1 MKFRHLLFS
10 ILICS
15 AIVFFPGAFSPF
27 SGTEATDKYDFVYAA
42 VKTTDD
48 DIHQSSFE
56 FKRYADHSRYL
67 NVLRFRMKNVYQL
80 LGSSISEKRTIPIPG
95 LVETY
100 TVKDGKEK
108 SSDQF
113 VPQGL
118 CRVDKYMLATA
129 YDEKRES
136 NSVIYAVDMTTMT
149 LVSTLTLPNKYHVG
163 GIAFDGSNIWITGDT
178 SDKYTGEPFVQ
189 YMKYDRFLELIEKP
203 LNEAS
208 VRDLSDRIYIKNK
221 PSFLEYDNEML
232 WVGTYAGSKGTAE
245 GYMHGYRIVRKE
257 DDTSLNT
264 MMYAVVKGIDSS
276 AQGADIDGDSLYVSS
291 SYNGLVPVA
300 KTSFITR
307 YNLGSTNVMTDIN
320 VSGREI
326 SRIEVPKMNEE
337 IFVYG
342 NTIHINFES
351 ASEHWKAA
359 VVNTDRI
366 LAVSKTVWR

>member
-1 MKFRHLLFS
+1 
-10 ILICS
+10 
-15 AIVFFPGAFSPF
+15 
-27 SGTEATDKYDFVYAA
+27 
-42 VKTTDD
+42 
-48 DIHQSSFE
+48 
-56 FKRYADHSRYL
+56 
-67 NVLRFRMKNVYQL
+67 
-80 LGSSISEKRTIPIPG
+80 
-95 LVETY
+95 
-100 TVKDGKEK
+100 
-108 SSDQF
+108 
-113 VPQGL
+113 
-118 CRVDKYMLATA
+118 
-129 YDEKRES
+129 
-136 NSVIYAVDMTTMT
+136 
-149 LVSTLTLPNKYHVG
+149 
-163 GIAFDGSNIWITGDT
+163 
-178 SDKYTGEPFVQ
+178 
-189 YMKYDRFLELIEKP
+189 
-203 LNEAS
+203 
-208 VRDLSDRIYIKNK
+208 
-221 PSFLEYDNEML
+221 
-232 WVGTYAGSKGTAE
+232 
-245 GYMHGYRIVRKE
+245 MHGYRIVRKE